1 MTDFV
6 GRGHLVHGAGVG
18 ARAAGFGA
26 RVLAWQQRL
35 RGMWLRT
42 PWSKGWRLRRVSA
55 TVAQPT
61 SRLWLVAPGILAALI
76 GIPLLV
82 VAAHLGALSSPE
94 VRHLAQTVLLRYVAN
109 TVGLVTVVGGLTAL
123 IGVSTA
129 WLTTAFEFPGRRAL
143 SWLLVLP
150 LALPTYIAAIAYAGM
165 FDYTGPAQLLF
176 RRVLAMAPG
185 SYPTLDMQTFVGL
198 SFVLTV
204 TVYPYVYLTS
214 RAVFARQSAAVM
226 EIARCHGY
234 GAAQA
239 LRHAVLPLARPGIV
253 AGVGLVAMETL
264 GEYGASHFFGVDT
277 LTIGIFR
284 AWFALGSVEAAVS
297 LAAVLLLVV
306 AAILALERWQRH
318 RARYHAPSIL
328 QRPMPRVRLRGR
340 TAAITAAW
348 CAAPVVLGFVLPVA
362 QLGWWALE
370 GTGRAA
376 RLDLVRYLANSIGL
390 AGTASLAIVTLA
402 TLVAYAARVRSG
414 RLVSASARLATSG
427 YAIPAAV
434 LAVGIATAYSWLDH
448 RIIGTAR
455 WLFGVSPG
463 LIITGTSL
471 ALLAGYVVR
480 FFGVGYHAIDSGFCG
495 VTSRF
500 DEVARGS
507 GMRPRHALLHVALP
521 GLRPALIGAVV
532 LLMVDILKELPL
544 TMILRPFNLE
554 TLATRVF
561 RMAGNEMMHEAAV
574 PALLIVALGMIPV
587 FVLQRLAS
595 AHLKA
600 RATT

>member
-1 MTDFV
+1 MTEFV
-6 GRGHLVHGAGVG
+6 GRGSLVHGSGLG
-18 ARAAGFGA
+18 ARTAVPGE

-42 PWSKGWRLRRVSA
+42 PWSKGWRLRRVS
-55 TVAQPT
+55 TTITEPT
-61 SRLWLVAPGILAALI
+61 SRLWLVAPGILVALI
-76 GIPLLV
+76 GIPLAV
-82 VAAHLGALSSPE
+82 VAVHLGALSSPE
-94 VRHLAQTVLLRYVAN
+94 VHHLAQTVLLRYVVN
-109 TVGLVTVVGGLTAL
+109 TVGLVMVVGILTTF

-129 WLTTAFEFPGRRAL
+129 WLTTAFEFPGRRAV
-143 SWLLVLP
+143 SWLLALP
-150 LALPTYIAAIAYAGM
+150 LALPAYIAAISYAGM

-185 SYPTLDMQTFVGL
+185 SYPTLDVQTFVGL

-204 TVYPYVYLTS
+204 TVYPYAYLTT
-214 RAVFARQSAAVM
+214 RAVFARQGAAVM
-226 EIARCHGY
+226 EVARCHGY
-234 GAAQA
+234 GCAQA
-239 LRHAVLPLARPGIV
+239 FRHAVLPLARPGIA

-284 AWFALGSVEAAVS
+284 AWFALGSVDAALS

-306 AAILALERWQRH
+306 GAILALERWQRN
-318 RARYHAPSIL
+318 RARYHAPSVL
-328 QRPMPRVRLRGR
+328 QRPIPRVRLRGR
-340 TAAITAAW
+340 AAAVTAAW
-348 CAAPVVLGFVLPVA
+348 CATPVVLGFMLPVA
-362 QLGWWALE
+362 QLAWWALE
-370 GTGRAA
+370 GSGRAVH
-376 RLDLVRYLANSIGL
+376 LDLVRYLASSVGL
-390 AGTASLAIVTLA
+390 AGTASLVIVTLA
-402 TLVAYAARVRSG
+402 TLVAYADRIRTG
-414 RLVSASARLATSG
+414 RLVSATARLATSG

-448 RIIGTAR
+448 RIIGASR

-463 LIITGTSL
+463 LIITGTVL

-480 FFGVGYHAIDSGFCG
+480 FFGVGYHAIESGFCA
-495 VTSRF
+495 VRTRF
-500 DEVARGS
+500 DEVARCS
-507 GMRPRHALLHVALP
+507 GMRPRQALLHAALP
-521 GLRPALIGAVV
+521 GLRPALICAVV
-532 LLMVDILKELPL
+532 LLMVDMLKELPL

-574 PALLIVALGMIPV
+574 PALLIVAIGIIPV

-595 AHLKA
+595 AHVKA
-600 RATT
+600 RMTT

>member
-1 MTDFV
+1 MTDFA
-6 GRGHLVHGAGVG
+6 GRGPLVHP
-18 ARAAGFGA
+18 AGFGE
-26 RVLAWQQRL
+26 RVLVWQQRL

-55 TVAQPT
+55 TAVQPI
-61 SRLWLVAPGILAALI
+61 SRLWLVAPGILAVLI
-76 GIPLLV
+76 GIPLV
-82 VAAHLGALSSPE
+82 VVGAHLGALSSPE

-109 TVGLVTVVGGLTAL
+109 TVGLVTVVGALTAL
-123 IGVSTA
+123 VGVSTA

-150 LALPTYIAAIAYAGM
+150 LALPTYIAAISYAGV

-176 RRVLAMAPG
+176 RRWLAMAPG
-185 SYPTLDMQTFVGL
+185 SYPTLDVQTFAGL

-204 TVYPYVYLTS
+204 TLYPYAYLTS
-214 RAVFARQSAAVM
+214 RAVFSRQSAAVM

-234 GAAQA
+234 GALQA
-239 LRHAVLPLARPGIV
+239 FRHAVLPLARPGIV

-306 AAILALERWQRH
+306 AMIMALERWQRN
-318 RARYHAPSIL
+318 RARYHAPSVL
-328 QRPMPRVRLRGR
+328 QRPMPRISLRGR
-340 TAAITAAW
+340 NAVIAAGW
-348 CAAPVVLGFVLPVA
+348 CAAPVILGFALPVA
-362 QLGWWALE
+362 QLCWWAVD
-370 GTGRAA
+370 GARTGRSGN
-376 RLDLVRYLANSIGL
+376 LNLVRYLVSTVGL
-390 AGTASLAIVTLA
+390 AGTASLAIVVLA
-402 TLVAYAARVRSG
+402 TLVAYAARVRRG
-414 RLVSASARLATSG
+414 PLVSATARLATSG

-434 LAVGIATAYSWLDH
+434 LAVGIATAYSWVDH
-448 RIIGTAR
+448 RIIGASR
-455 WLFGVSPG
+455 LLFGVSPG
-463 LIITGTSL
+463 LVITGTSL

-500 DEVARGS
+500 DEVARSS
-507 GMRPRHALLHVALP
+507 GMRPRHALLYVALP
-521 GLRPALIGAVV
+521 GLRPALIGAAV
-532 LLMVDILKELPL
+532 LLIVDMLKELPL

-574 PALLIVALGMIPV
+574 PALLIVAIGMIPV
-587 FVLQRLAS
+587 FVLQRVAS
-595 AHLKA
+595 AHMKA

>member
-6 GRGHLVHGAGVG
+6 GRGHVVHVAGLGVRLLG
-18 ARAAGFGA
+18 
-26 RVLAWQQRL
+26 WQRL
-35 RGMWLRT
+35 RGTWLRL
-42 PWSKGWRLRRVSA
+42 PWSRGWRLRRVTA

-61 SRLWLVAPGILAALI
+61 SRAWLCAPGMLAALI
-76 GIPLLV
+76 GIPLAV

-176 RRVLAMAPG
+176 RRGLALPPG
-185 SYPTLDMQTFVGL
+185 SYPTLDVQTFAGL
-198 SFVLTV
+198 SFVLMV
-204 TVYPYVYLTS
+204 TVYPYAYLTS

-234 GAAQA
+234 GAGQA

-284 AWFALGSVEAAVS
+284 AWFALGSVQAALS

-306 AAILALERWQRH
+306 AALLALERWQRH
-318 RARYHAPSIL
+318 RARYHAPSVV
-328 QRPMPRVRLRGR
+328 QRPIPRIRLRGW
-340 TAAITAAW
+340 AAVTVGAW
-348 CAAPVVLGFVLPVA
+348 CAVPVVLGFVAPVA
-362 QLGWWALE
+362 QLGWWALA
-370 GTGRAA
+370 GSGSGVRW
-376 RLDLVRYLANSIGL
+376 DLLRYLGSSVGL
-390 AGTASLAIVTLA
+390 AGTASLAIVVLA
-402 TLVAYAARVRSG
+402 TLLAYTSRIRHGRMVAATAG
-414 RLVSASARLATSG
+414 LVTTG
-427 YAIPAAV
+427 YAVPAAV

-448 RIIGTAR
+448 RIIGASR
-455 WLFGVSPG
+455 LLFGISPG

-480 FFGVGYHAIDSGFCG
+480 FFAVGYHAIDSGLCG
-495 VTSRF
+495 VACRF
-500 DEVARGS
+500 DEVARSS

-521 GLRPALIGAVV
+521 SLRPALIGAGV
-532 LLMVDILKELPL
+532 LLMVDMLKELPL
-544 TMILRPFNLE
+544 TMILRPFNVE

-561 RMAGNEMMHEAAV
+561 RLAGNEMMSEAAV
-574 PALLIVALGMIPV
+574 PALLIVAIGIVPV

-595 AHLKA
+595 AHLQA
-600 RATT
+600 RTT

>member
-1 MTDFV
+1 MTDLV
-6 GRGHLVHGAGVG
+6 GRGHVVNGAVIGARTAGVG
-18 ARAAGFGA
+18 E

-35 RGMWLRT
+35 RAMWLRA

-55 TVAQPT
+55 TLVEPT
-61 SRLWLVAPGILAALI
+61 SRLWLVAPAILTALV
-76 GIPLLV
+76 GIPLVV

-94 VRHLAQTVLLRYVAN
+94 VHHLAQTVLLRYVAN
-109 TVGLVTVVGGLTAL
+109 TVGLVTVVGCLTVL

-129 WLTTAFEFPGRRAL
+129 WLTTAFEFPGRRVL

-150 LALPTYIAAIAYAGM
+150 LALPTYIAAISYAGM

-176 RRVLAMAPG
+176 RRLLAMAPG
-185 SYPTLDMQTFVGL
+185 SYPTVDIQTFAGL

-204 TVYPYVYLTS
+204 TVYPYAYLTS

-234 GAAQA
+234 GCAQA
-239 LRHAVLPLARPGIV
+239 FRHAVLPLARPGIV
-253 AGVGLVAMETL
+253 AGAGLIAMETL

-284 AWFALGSVEAAVS
+284 AWFALGSVEAALS
-297 LAAVLLLVV
+297 LAGVLLLVV
-306 AAILALERWQRH
+306 GAIMALERWQRS
-318 RARYHAPSIL
+318 RARYHSPSVL
-328 QRPMPRVRLRGR
+328 QRPIPRVALRGR
-340 TAAITAAW
+340 AAATTAAW
-348 CAAPVVLGFVLPVA
+348 CAAPVLFGFVLPVA

-370 GTGRAA
+370 GSGRAI
-376 RLDLVRYLANSIGL
+376 RLDLVRYLASSVGL
-390 AGTASLAIVTLA
+390 AGTASLAIVILA

-414 RLVSASARLATSG
+414 RLVSATARLATSG

-434 LAVGIATAYSWLDH
+434 LAVGIATACSWLDH
-448 RIIGTAR
+448 RIIEASRG
-455 WLFGVSPG
+455 LFGVSPG
-463 LIITGTSL
+463 LIITGTAL

-495 VTSRF
+495 VTRRF
-500 DEVARGS
+500 DEVARCS

-521 GLRPALIGAVV
+521 SLRPALIGAAV
-532 LLMVDILKELPL
+532 LLVVDMLKELPL

-561 RMAGNEMMHEAAV
+561 RMAGNEMMQEAAV
-574 PALLIVALGMIPV
+574 PALLIVAIGMIPV

-595 AHLKA
+595 AHVKA
-600 RATT
+600 RLTT

>member
-6 GRGHLVHGAGVG
+6 GRGHLVHGAG
-18 ARAAGFGA
+18 FGE

-76 GIPLLV
+76 GIPLVV
-82 VAAHLGALSSPE
+82 VATHLGALSSPE

-150 LALPTYIAAIAYAGM
+150 LALPTYIAAISYAGM

-204 TVYPYVYLTS
+204 TVYPYAYLTS

-239 LRHAVLPLARPGIV
+239 LRPCRAAACPARHRGRRRPGRHGNTRRIWRV
-253 AGVGLVAMETL
+253 ALLRRRYPDHRHLPRLVRP
-264 GEYGASHFFGVDT
+264 G
-277 LTIGIFR
+277 
-284 AWFALGSVEAAVS
+284 
-297 LAAVLLLVV
+297 
-306 AAILALERWQRH
+306 QRGG
-318 RARYHAPSIL
+318 RRQP
-328 QRPMPRVRLRGR
+328 RGR
-340 TAAITAAW
+340 TASGGRGNPGA
-348 CAAPVVLGFVLPVA
+348 G
-362 QLGWWALE
+362 AL
-370 GTGRAA
+370 A
-376 RLDLVRYLANSIGL
+376 
-390 AGTASLAIVTLA
+390 AGTAPA
-402 TLVAYAARVRSG
+402 TTRRACC
-414 RLVSASARLATSG
+414 SARCRASG
-427 YAIPAAV
+427 CADAP
-434 LAVGIATAYSWLDH
+434 
-448 RIIGTAR
+448 
-455 WLFGVSPG
+455 
-463 LIITGTSL
+463 
-471 ALLAGYVVR
+471 
-480 FFGVGYHAIDSGFCG
+480 
-495 VTSRF
+495 
-500 DEVARGS
+500 
-507 GMRPRHALLHVALP
+507 PR
-521 GLRPALIGAVV
+521 
-532 LLMVDILKELPL
+532 
-544 TMILRPFNLE
+544 
-554 TLATRVF
+554 
-561 RMAGNEMMHEAAV
+561 
-574 PALLIVALGMIPV
+574 
-587 FVLQRLAS
+587 
-595 AHLKA
+595 
-600 RATT
+600 